1 MTFAQF
7 VKLFIYARFQN
18 REASYLHDYF
28 YVPRIV
34 CADGFNV
41 SLQVNSGN
49 YCESENGYREFG
61 KEFVSAEFGFT
72 SIHEPMFAEYSENE
86 EDTTGSVG
94 RVPVEVIDNCLVS
107 HGGIDL
113 AATVDGIKW

>member
-18 REASYLHDYF
+18 REASYLHDCF
-28 YVPRIV
+28 YLPRIICV
-34 CADGFNV
+34 DGFNV
-41 SLQVNSGN
+41 SLQVNNGN
-49 YCESENGYREFG
+49 YCESENGYRQFG

-72 SIHEPMFAEYSENE
+72 SIHEPMFSKYSENE

-94 RVPVEVIDNCLVS
+94 CVPVDLVDVCLTS

-113 AATVDGIKW
+113 DATIGGIKW